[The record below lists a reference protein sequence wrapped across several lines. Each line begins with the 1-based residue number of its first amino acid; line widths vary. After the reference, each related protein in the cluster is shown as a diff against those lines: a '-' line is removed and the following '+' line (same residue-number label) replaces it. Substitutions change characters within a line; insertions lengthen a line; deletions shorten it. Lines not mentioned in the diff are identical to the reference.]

1 MEIISAEIL
10 RVKLSLVKP
19 FTTSFSTLSERELV
33 VIKLNDKKGL
43 CGFGEA
49 PVLSLPLYG
58 PETPESVIGLLIKC
72 LLPSIIK
79 NKVTTP
85 QQVMGLFTWVK
96 GNNFAKSCL
105 EMALYDLYGKI
116 NQISFLDMIGGNKK
130 RVHMSSTISIH
141 SHPHE
146 AVNEAEMHIKQGVKY
161 IKLKNKPGF
170 DFKYI
175 HEILKRFPD
184 TKLMIDA
191 NASYH
196 LNKTTLSLYKKIDK
210 FNLYCIEQPLE
221 SYDLIDHAKLQRN
234 LVTDLALDESIES
247 VYDLQKAL

>member
-1 MEIISAEIL
+1 
-10 RVKLSLVKP
+10 
-19 FTTSFSTLSERELV
+19 
-33 VIKLNDKKGL
+33 
-43 CGFGEA
+43 
-49 PVLSLPLYG
+49 
-58 PETPESVIGLLIKC
+58 
-72 LLPSIIK
+72 
-79 NKVTTP
+79 
-85 QQVMGLFTWVK
+85 
-96 GNNFAKSCL
+96 
-105 EMALYDLYGKI
+105 
-116 NQISFLDMIGGNKK
+116 
-130 RVHMSSTISIH
+130 
-141 SHPHE
+141 
-146 AVNEAEMHIKQGVKY
+146 MHIKQGVKY
-161 IKLKNKPGF
+161 IKLKTKPGF

-247 VYDLQKAL
+247 VYDLQKALELKSCRVVNIKIARVGGISNALEINKICKQRGVKTWVGGMLESPIGFYANLALSTVPNFDYPIDYLGALSYIKDFKKLFIKIPFTIHKGYLYPEFIQTGLGLTINWKLFNTFIVEKIEIK